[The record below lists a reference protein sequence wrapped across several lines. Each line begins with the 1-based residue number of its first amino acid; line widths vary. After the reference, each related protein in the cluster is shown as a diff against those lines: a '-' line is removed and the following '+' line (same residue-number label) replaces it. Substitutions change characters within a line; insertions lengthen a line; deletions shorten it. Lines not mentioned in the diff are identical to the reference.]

1 MKYRSLSTALA
12 GLLLIS
18 GIAAEGLAGGKWA
31 AQGIFVEGCSC
42 MGVCP
47 CEQTGAKD
55 GCEGVG
61 AMSFGAG
68 SNYNGVDLS
77 GTKIVYATSIGQ
89 WIRFYVD
96 AADAAKSK
104 AAGEFAS
111 AYYAGFGKV
120 ESVKDAK
127 VDLAGTGGK
136 YTVTVDGGNTMK
148 FVTEPVLGGDGKTP
162 ISHANTKSLLNPT
175 VLQGRT
181 VSASYKDGER
191 SLTLEGSNSY
201 FNPKMKSSGKL

>member
-1 MKYRSLSTALA
+1 MKNRSLSTALV

-18 GIAAEGLAGGKWA
+18 GVAASGLAGGKWN
-31 AQGIFVEGCSC
+31 AQGVFVEGCSC

-47 CEQTGAKD
+47 CEQTGVKD

-61 AMSFGAG
+61 AISLGAG
-68 SNYNGVDLS
+68 SSYNGVDLS

-96 AADAAKSK
+96 AGDAAKSK

-111 AYYAGFGKV
+111 AYYAGFGKI
-120 ESVKDAK
+120 ETVKDAK
-127 VDLAGTGGK
+127 VDFAGTGGK
-136 YTVTVDGGNTMK
+136 YTVQVDGGNTMK

-162 ISHANTKSLLNPT
+162 ISHSNTKSSLNPT
-175 VLQGRT
+175 VMQGRT